1 MGGVMERE
9 NFKASAQYNDWKGTA
24 AADDADQDDF
34 SDYLRSIGKL
44 AEHEIVVGISFYSAP
59 NFTHINAFISD
70 GQDGLRRIT
79 VPMSVADFFQK
90 FKRFSIYISR
100 DGRFDG
106 QDIEFEKDDE

>member
-1 MGGVMERE
+1 MESE

-34 SDYLRSIGKL
+34 SDYLRDIGKL
-44 AEHEIVVGISFYSAP
+44 SNTEVVVGISFYSAP
-59 NFTHINAFISD
+59 NFTNVNAFISD
-70 GQDGLRRIT
+70 GADGLRRIT
-79 VPMSVADFFQK
+79 VPMSVDDFFKK

-106 QDIEFEKDDE
+106 QEIEFENDDDDDE